1 MKKIIIAATLILV
14 STFVGMAQ
22 SVDKALHNGKWYSNG
37 ELGSNKITLSKTA
50 AATSAFDMELIGEA
64 AMTLGNTA
72 KADFVNNEGGLT
84 KAGSYYVEHGY
95 GYKITGNTIVINFQ
109 PSSWTYNITAQKNG
123 DLFLE
128 IVTPTNK
135 STK

>member
-22 SVDKALHNGKWYSNG
+22 SVDKALHNGKWYANA
-37 ELGSNKITLSKTA
+37 EMGSNKITLSKNATTA
-50 AATSAFDMELIGEA
+50 NVFDMELIGDA
-64 AMTLGNTA
+64 TMSIGKTA
-72 KADFVNNEGGLT
+72 KADFVNSEGGQT
-84 KAGSYYVEHGY
+84 KAGSYYVEYGY

-123 DLFLE
+123 DLQLD
-128 IVTPTNK
+128 IVTPANK
-135 STK
+135 NTK